1 MNKTVLK
8 QKENVVKT
16 VKDLVSSS
24 NAVVICD
31 YRGLTV
37 KELSDLR
44 RSLKEKGSKINV
56 YKNTLVDRAIGDT
69 LEGIR
74 EYLTGPNIYIFC
86 NDVTDGSLK
95 ILSKFSKRNEVFT
108 IKGGVVD
115 GKVVDATYIKTLAN
129 LPSKEGLVS
138 MLLSVLQAPMRNLAY
153 SLSQVAGQKQS

>member
-16 VKDLVSSS
+16 VKDLVSTSS
-24 NAVVICD
+24 AVVICD

-37 KELSDLR
+37 KELSELR
-44 RSLKEKGSKINV
+44 KTLREKGAKINV
-56 YKNTLVDRAIGDT
+56 YKNTLVDRAIGST
-69 LEGIR
+69 LEGIG
-74 EYLTGPNIYIFC
+74 EYLTGPNIFVFC

-95 ILSKFSKRNEVFT
+95 ALSKFSKTHDVFS

-115 GKVVDATYIKTLAN
+115 GKVVDANYIKTLAN

-153 SLSQVAGQKQS
+153 SLSQVAGQKQ